1 MKNILMALVITGIA
15 YSGAEAQSCGL
26 VPKHICKISP
36 DRRSVNCYDA
46 VHGVNV
52 ATPYQ
57 ESAHVQSSATSC
69 YKTGAVTNATTKLVV
84 IKSDEPKNV
93 CKRDDANKVSE
104 CTHTG
109 YTICRDN
116 NGLYNYCK
124 LPLATESGS
133 LSSR

>member
-1 MKNILMALVITGIA
+1 MALVITAIA
-15 YSGAEAQSCGL
+15 YTGAEAQNCGL
-26 VPKHICKISP
+26 IPKHICKISP
-36 DRRSVNCYDA
+36 DRRSVNCYSTLY
-46 VHGVNV
+46 GVNV
-52 ATPYQ
+52 ATPYR
-57 ESAHVQSSATSC
+57 ETANIQSSPALC
-69 YKTGAVTNATTKLVV
+69 YKTGGVTNATTKLVV
-84 IKSDEPKNV
+84 IKSDEPKDV

-116 NGLYNYCK
+116 NGFYNYCK